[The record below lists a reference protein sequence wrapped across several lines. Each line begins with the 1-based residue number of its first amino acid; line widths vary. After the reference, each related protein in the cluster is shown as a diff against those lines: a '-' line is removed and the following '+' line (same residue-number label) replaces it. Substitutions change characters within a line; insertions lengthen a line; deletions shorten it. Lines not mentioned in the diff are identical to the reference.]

1 MTNEII
7 SIIVI
12 IIIYRAIIAQ
22 LSVNCYASF
31 IEVSLINGAHIW
43 DLIYIRKREGHAI
56 KKIDQEDP
64 Q

>member
-7 SIIVI
+7 IIIVI
-12 IIIYRAIIAQ
+12 IIVYRAIIAQ

-43 DLIYIRKREGHAI
+43 DLLYIYIYTYGKEKDTR
-56 KKIDQEDP
+56 
-64 Q
+64 